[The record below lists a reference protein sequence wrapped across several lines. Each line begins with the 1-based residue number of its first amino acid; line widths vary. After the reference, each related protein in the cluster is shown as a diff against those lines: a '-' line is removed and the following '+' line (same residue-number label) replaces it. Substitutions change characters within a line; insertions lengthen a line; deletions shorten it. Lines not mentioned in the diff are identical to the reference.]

1 MTRPSRRARAWS
13 PIHVRTIAWGVIL
26 IAVATSLMISAFGN
40 PRPRTP
46 EDRVAAIARTVRC
59 PTCQGQSAAESDA
72 PASLA
77 IRGVIDRQLRAGDS
91 ATTIRAYLAD
101 RYGPD
106 ILLQPRASG
115 ATILIWL
122 LPVATLLVGS
132 VLVAYTLRR
141 RPHVTATRDDQLL
154 VDQALSNRN
163 GPEPLVP

>member
-1 MTRPSRRARAWS
+1 MAVQVRQLAW
-13 PIHVRTIAWGVIL
+13 AAIL
-26 IAVATSLMISAFGN
+26 IAITTSLMISALGT

-106 ILLQPRASG
+106 ILLQPPASG

-122 LPVATLLVGS
+122 LPVAALLVGAA
-132 VLVAYTLRR
+132 LVGYALRH
-141 RPHVTATRDDQLL
+141 RPHATATRDDEIL
-154 VDQALSNRN
+154 VDEALSNSNRR
-163 GPEPLVP
+163 V

>member
-1 MTRPSRRARAWS
+1 
-13 PIHVRTIAWGVIL
+13 
-26 IAVATSLMISAFGN
+26 MISALGS

-77 IRGVIDRQLRAGDS
+77 IRGVIDRQLRAGDN
-91 ATTIRAYLAD
+91 ATVIRAYLAD

-106 ILLQPRASG
+106 ILLQPPASG

-122 LPVATLLVGS
+122 LPVAALLVGAT
-132 VLVAYTLRR
+132 LVAFAIRR
-141 RPHVTATRDDQLL
+141 RPQTTVTPDDQML
-154 VDQALSNRN
+154 VDEALRNRN
-163 GPEPLVP
+163 ASD